1 MEVRQCDFCR
11 MPYQSTGK
19 RICGDC
25 LLKLDEDF
33 IEIREYLWEHDGAGI
48 DEVIEA
54 TGVSR
59 KSIMYL
65 LKEERLLVGD
75 ESEPGRSI
83 LTCESCRRPIRTG
96 RMCEACKNEVLSAI
110 QESVGVVINKP
121 KPRLEPEPAE
131 EKSIKG
137 IAKLQ
142 LKGR

>member
-19 RICGDC
+19 KICGDC

-33 IEIREYLWEHDGAGI
+33 IEIREYLWEHDRAGI

-59 KSIMYL
+59 KSIIYL
-65 LKEERLLVGD
+65 LKEERLIVGD
-75 ESEPGRSI
+75 ENGPGRGI
-83 LTCESCRRPIRTG
+83 LTCESCKKPIHTG
-96 RMCEACKNEVLSAI
+96 RMCADCKKEVLFAI
-110 QESVGVVINKP
+110 QESIGAVASKP
-121 KPRLEPEPAE
+121 KRRPEPYE
-131 EKSIKG
+131 EESFKG
-137 IAKLQ
+137 VAKLQ